1 MKKII
6 AFCML
11 LIFCSSLLACGEIP
25 SVAVEP
31 QVSQMRAICELA
43 TMECY
48 YHNVAKYYQDGG
60 TGAFGIEK
68 KDKHFWMEY
77 SGKLIIGVDASLIT
91 MTIEDTVVT
100 ITMPPA
106 FVKNCTVDSNS
117 LTTDSYVVAK
127 DSAKIKASD
136 QTKAVEEAQENMKIS
151 AASDAVLLLN
161 AQQRAQMLIEDY
173 VHNIG
178 NVFNVDYTISWVHV
192 NENGIPLNQI
202 VPTETEVNSTE
213 AQPSATADN

>member
-6 AFCML
+6 ALCML
-11 LIFCSSLLACGEIP
+11 LFVSFSLISCSEKPITT
-25 SVAVEP
+25 VEP
-31 QVSQMRAICELA
+31 QVSQMRSICELA

-48 YHNVAKYYQDGG
+48 YHNVAKYFQDGG
-60 TGAFGIEK
+60 TGAFGIDK

-106 FVKNCTVDSNS
+106 FVKDCTVDSKS
-117 LTTDSYVVAK
+117 LNTESYIVAK
-127 DSAKIKASD
+127 DSAKIKAED
-136 QTKAVEEAQENMKIS
+136 QTKAVDEAQAKMKLS
-151 AASDAVLLLN
+151 AASDAVLLAN

-178 NVFNVDYTISWVHV
+178 KAFQVDYTINWVLV
-192 NENGIPLNQI
+192 NENGTPLNQI
-202 VPTETEVNSTE
+202 VPVETQTSHTEVKSE
-213 AQPSATADN
+213 ATGG